1 MTLQTAPRGLLFIW
15 LAVLASPIAW
25 GASLIAMSWLT
36 HPVCQG
42 LPRSVLTLCGALCTL
57 VALAAALAAFWR
69 LQQARMRSADDL
81 DDVGVFLLR
90 LAMWGGLMFALVIA
104 LSLIPTA
111 LLTPCPV

>member
-1 MTLQTAPRGLLFIW
+1 MSIQTAPRGLFFIW
-15 LAVLASPIAW
+15 LAVVASPIAW

-42 LPRSVLTLCGALCTL
+42 LSRSVLILSGTLCAL
-57 VALAAALAAFWR
+57 VALGATLGAFWR
-69 LQQARMRSADDL
+69 LQQARVRSAEDL
-81 DDVGVFLLR
+81 DGVAVFLLR
-90 LAMWGGLMFALVIA
+90 LAMWEGLIFALVIA